1 MRVAIIGKGKM
12 GTLLAQ
18 TAQAKGMQVVGLF
31 DITDKEKLLNQTVD
45 LVIDFSHRDN
55 LDWVIDYV
63 QKTHA
68 ALVYGTTGLNDED
81 KEKLKAAS
89 KQNVVFY
96 SANYSIGI
104 AVLTKVIKEITPLLE
119 TDFDME
125 IIEKHHN
132 QKKDAPSGTA
142 LHLLEAI
149 DPQNAYTHQFGRVG
163 MVGARQKEIGIHA
176 VRGGTLA
183 GEHSVLYLG
192 QDEVLEFTHQATSRQ
207 IFVNGA
213 IKAAM
218 YVSDKKAGWYT
229 MEDMMKG

>member
-31 DITDKEKLLNQTVD
+31 DITDKEILLSQTVD

-89 KQNVVFY
+89 KQNAVFY

-119 TDFDME
+119 ADFDME

-132 QKKDAPSGTA
+132 QKRCSKWDCLTAFRGNRSTKCLYTSVWSRWDGRCPSKRNWYSCGSWR
-142 LHLLEAI
+142 
-149 DPQNAYTHQFGRVG
+149 NF
-163 MVGARQKEIGIHA
+163 
-176 VRGGTLA
+176 
-183 GEHSVLYLG
+183 
-192 QDEVLEFTHQATSRQ
+192 SR
-207 IFVNGA
+207 
-213 IKAAM
+213 
-218 YVSDKKAGWYT
+218 
-229 MEDMMKG
+229 

>member
-1 MRVAIIGKGKM
+1 MQVAIIGKGKM

-18 TAQAKGMQVVGLF
+18 TAQSKGMHVLGLF
-31 DITDKEKLLNQTVD
+31 DITDKEKLFAQQTD

-55 LDWVIDYV
+55 LDWVVDYV
-63 QKTHA
+63 QKTNA
-68 ALVYGTTGLNDED
+68 ALVYGTTGLNEND
-81 KEKLKAAS
+81 KEKLISLS
-89 KQNVVFY
+89 KNNAVFY

-104 AVLTKVIKEITPLLE
+104 AILTKVIQEITPLLQD
-119 TDFDME
+119 DFDME

-142 LHLLEAI
+142 LQLLDAM
-149 DPQNAYTHQFGRVG
+149 DPQKVYKHQFGREG

-183 GEHSVLYLG
+183 GEHTVLYLG
-192 QDEVLEFTHQATSRQ
+192 QDEVLEFTHQAISRQ

-213 IKAAM
+213 L
-218 YVSDKKAGWYT
+218 KAGIYVLNKKPGYYT
-229 MEDMMKG
+229 MEDMLEG